1 MTNKHSINDLYQMQ
15 ALSLA
20 SKIQMSKARILCM
33 SGRTQEATE
42 YKERVENKEDEED
55 KQDGKDL

>member
-1 MTNKHSINDLYQMQ
+1 MPHYREKQNLKS
-15 ALSLA
+15 
-20 SKIQMSKARILCM
+20 
-33 SGRTQEATE
+33 TE

>member
-1 MTNKHSINDLYQMQ
+1 MKDNERAFYL
-15 ALSLA
+15 L
-20 SKIQMSKARILCM
+20 LCM

-55 KQDGKDL
+55 KQYGKDL

>member
-1 MTNKHSINDLYQMQ
+1 MTDNERAFYL
-15 ALSLA
+15 L
-20 SKIQMSKARILCM
+20 LCM

-42 YKERVENKEDEED
+42 YKERERVENKEDEED

>member
-1 MTNKHSINDLYQMQ
+1 MRMSLYGIWIMRRDNMTDEQRSFYL
-15 ALSLA
+15 L
-20 SKIQMSKARILCM
+20 LCM
-33 SGRTQEATE
+33 TGRTQEATE